1 MFPVANGS
9 LSVVLGVYRALA
21 TQRALGT
28 LRRLRM
34 PVDVAVVVENSTRD
48 EVRGLLS
55 EERWDKGRWSVF
67 EDDWGAAAAW
77 AASDVVVLATDD
89 GDWTTAAV
97 AAWRWSGCFVE
108 IEDRERFG
116 RRAGR
121 LYPGGVVASGE
132 VAASL
137 SGTRDV
143 FMSRLARQ
151 CRGRRRLS
159 SQKTKKFGPFADA
172 YYDQP
177 MSDASDA
184 TSTTLALALGYEP
197 VASRNEAAVGLNS
210 RGTLSRAQ
218 ALCLLGG
225 LKVAMV
231 GDSITRFHYF
241 FLNEFLQLGE
251 LESHID
257 DIGAS
262 GVPGLHYDRRLTWTK
277 EPGMKKHRQHYAKT
291 IMLNSTATRGL
302 CPDKD
307 GLTVELKFWFLIDW
321 ATIRE
326 DALRLFSGAL
336 RVWAPEL
343 VYFSIGLWEL
353 KDVAGFA
360 ANEPYDAAGVRR
372 AYATHL
378 AEAFDGFVA
387 HAPAAYFRNTPC
399 CGEQSSEPRDLPD
412 EERIRQSALGVWAL
426 NNVAG
431 RLVRNNYSDTIR
443 TVDVWPLITPLN
455 SDKHDRTA
463 DGIHPVAPIYHM
475 WTHLFLWAIA
485 SDDRLYP
492 LDNTTG
498 LRNSDFYVTS
508 TCTRGSLP
516 HRGHHNTL
524 GAGDPHGGGSHAG
537 LRGGVPLS
545 GSSDHTPSALY
556 LR

>member
-1 MFPVANGS
+1 MLFPVANDS
-9 LSVVLGVYRALA
+9 LSVVLGAYRAVA
-21 TQRALGT
+21 TRRALGT
-28 LRRLRM
+28 LRRLSV

-48 EVRGLLS
+48 ELRGALY
-55 EERWDKGRWSVF
+55 EETWDKGRWTVI

-89 GDWTTAAV
+89 GDWTKAGV
-97 AAWRWSGCFVE
+97 AAWRWYEGECFVE
-108 IEDRERFG
+108 IDDRERFG
-116 RRAGR
+116 RTAGR

-137 SGTRDV
+137 SGTRV
-143 FMSRLARQ
+143 EFMSRLEAACKTRSPK
-151 CRGRRRLS
+151 RRRRLK
-159 SQKTKKFGPFADA
+159 QETKKFGPFADA

-197 VASRNEAAVGLNS
+197 VASRTEAAVGLNS

-218 ALCLLGG
+218 ALCLLAG
-225 LKVAMV
+225 LKVAML

-241 FLNEFLQLGE
+241 VLNEFLQLGE

-262 GVPGLHYDRRLTWTK
+262 GVPGFHYDRRLTWTK
-277 EPGMKKHRQHYAKT
+277 EPAMKKHRQHYAKT
-291 IMLNSTATRGL
+291 IALNSTSTRGL

-307 GLTVELKFWFLIDW
+307 GMTVELKYWFLIDW
-321 ATIRE
+321 ETIQA
-326 DALRLFSGAL
+326 DALRLFAGAL
-336 RVWAPEL
+336 RVWAPEV
-343 VYFSIGLWEL
+343 VYFNMGLWEL
-353 KDVAGFA
+353 KDVSGQA
-360 ANEPYDAAGVRR
+360 ANEPHDATGVRR

-378 AEAFDGFVA
+378 AEAFDGLVA
-387 HAPAAYFRNTPC
+387 KVQAGYFRNTPC
-399 CGEQSSEPRDLPD
+399 CGEQSTEPKDIPD
-412 EERIRQSALGVWAL
+412 DERIRQSALGVWAL
-426 NNVAG
+426 NDVAG
-431 RLVRNNYSDTIR
+431 RLVRNKYNGTVR
-443 TVDVWPLITPLN
+443 TVDIWPLITPLN

-492 LDNTTG
+492 VDNATG
-498 LRNSDFYVTS
+498 LRASDFYVTP
-508 TCTRGSLP
+508 TCTRGP
-516 HRGHHNTL
+516 MPRRGYHS
-524 GAGDPHGGGSHAG
+524 GASAPKGG
-537 LRGGVPLS
+537 LRGSPLS
-545 GSSDHTPSALY
+545 ASEHTASALY